1 MSPSFTWNDRT
12 VREALGLR
20 LEAARDDLVYDRI
33 GTDSRQAGDGELYV
47 ALVGERFDGHDFVA
61 DAMAAGA
68 LGAVVSRPVA
78 GADGIQLYPV
88 DDTLL
93 ALGRLARYR
102 RDRLPARVV
111 GITGSSGKTG
121 TKDLAAAAVG
131 AGLRVHATAGNL
143 NNQVGVPLTLL
154 AAPEDAEALVVEMGT
169 NAPGEIAV
177 LTGIARPDLAVI
189 TTVGE
194 SHLEKLGSVEGVLK
208 EKLDLVRGL
217 AEGDV
222 AIVGDRPRSLPR
234 TARELHERVRVAGFS
249 SEADDDL
256 RARDVE
262 VDHWGYH
269 RFLWQEQRVSLQL
282 PGRHAVVNALLAL
295 GVAQELGVEP
305 AAAAAGVAGVEPRG
319 MRGEVRR
326 VGGLTLIL
334 DCYNANPQSVRAALD
349 LLQGHGNQVRRVAVL
364 GSMLELGERSEEL
377 HREVLDDALAR
388 PLDVV
393 AAVGDFAAPAR
404 AILDEG
410 GGAGG
415 PDLVAAEEPE
425 AAHAALRERL
435 EGHEVVLLKAS
446 RGVALETLVPLFE
459 RDFGEGA

>member
-1 MSPSFTWNDRT
+1 MSPFVTWTDRT

-20 LEAARDDLVYDRI
+20 LDAVQDDLVYERI
-33 GTDSRQAGDGELYV
+33 GTDSRQAGTGELYI
-47 ALVGERFDGHDFVA
+47 ALIGERFDGHDFVA

-78 GADGIQLYPV
+78 GAGGIQLYPV
-88 DDTLL
+88 DDTLQ

-121 TKDLAAAAVG
+121 TKDLTAAAVG

-169 NAPGEIAV
+169 NTPGEIAI

-217 AEGDV
+217 GEGDV

-234 TARELHERVRVAGFS
+234 TARELQERVRVAGFS

-262 VDHWGYH
+262 VDHWGHH
-269 RFLWQEQRVSLQL
+269 RFLWQGQRVSLQL

-295 GVAQELGVEP
+295 AVAQELGVEP
-305 AAAAAGVAGVEPRG
+305 AAAAAGVAGVEPGG
-319 MRGEVRR
+319 MRARSAGS
-326 VGGLTLIL
+326 VG
-334 DCYNANPQSVRAALD
+334 
-349 LLQGHGNQVRRVAVL
+349 
-364 GSMLELGERSEEL
+364 
-377 HREVLDDALAR
+377 
-388 PLDVV
+388 
-393 AAVGDFAAPAR
+393 
-404 AILDEG
+404 
-410 GGAGG
+410 
-415 PDLVAAEEPE
+415 
-425 AAHAALRERL
+425 
-435 EGHEVVLLKAS
+435 
-446 RGVALETLVPLFE
+446 
-459 RDFGEGA
+459 